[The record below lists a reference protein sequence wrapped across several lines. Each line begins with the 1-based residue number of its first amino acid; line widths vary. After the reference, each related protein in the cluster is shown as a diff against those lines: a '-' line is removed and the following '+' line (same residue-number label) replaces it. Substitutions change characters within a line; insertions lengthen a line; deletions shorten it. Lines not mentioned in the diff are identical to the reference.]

1 MYSLRS
7 HNRLE
12 IVQMAKITFKES
24 RQTMIYNPNTAS
36 QIGRSQVH
44 KSPEKVQ
51 INGFKC
57 IVIVQLKYGYF
68 VIKTVTIYLAQVYEP
83 GRHRYDLR

>member
-12 IVQMAKITFKES
+12 IVQMAK
-24 RQTMIYNPNTAS
+24 
-36 QIGRSQVH
+36 
-44 KSPEKVQ
+44 SPEKVH

-68 VIKTVTIYLAQVYEP
+68 VINTVTIYLAQVYEP
-83 GRHRYDLR
+83 GRHHSGMT